1 MLPGFDQFSSFDQFS
16 WFGESANSLQ
26 QIEVLEARFT

>member
-1 MLPGFDQFSSFDQFS
+1 MLPGFDQFS